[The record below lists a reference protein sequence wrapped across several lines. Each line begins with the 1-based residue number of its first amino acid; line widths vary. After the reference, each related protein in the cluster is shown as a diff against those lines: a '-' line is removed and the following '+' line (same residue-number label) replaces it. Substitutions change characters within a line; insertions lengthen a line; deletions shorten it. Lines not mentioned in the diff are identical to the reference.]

1 MWDKFAYVSLNSPY
15 ICTPNTLVLYTFG
28 TTDTC
33 ECERQLL
40 QAGGWSPDPWPR
52 GRMAAAVCRAL
63 HSKNLLRRV
72 NPTEFLFF
80 QKNFKLVSSRPAGL
94 IADQRI
100 FLQQQSEWILFYC
113 WYSLF
118 CRIIGSLKI
127 VYLLGRIQSINRNF
141 GTGARLPPLL
151 QFWIFLQ
158 IIWVAA
164 AADDFSNVTRVFATY
179 GRWTFCDLFPYG
191 LGRHQSLRPNI
202 KFLSPAI
209 RVRRNIIA
217 GFVSQWLWL
226 FDAIAQSPLVLNML
240 AGGRVGG
247 GGDAVLH
254 TEPGTRLYFSNV
266 FLPLYF
272 LNYIFLSTFVFIDN
286 IFEKKNPPGNTFCVG
301 H

>member
-1 MWDKFAYVSLNSPY
+1 MYRSTHHTFVYQYTCIVYFRHHGHLWMW
-15 ICTPNTLVLYTFG
+15 
-28 TTDTC
+28 
-33 ECERQLL
+33 E
-40 QAGGWSPDPWPR
+40 
-52 GRMAAAVCRAL
+52 AAASGRGPIPGSLAAGPHGCCSL
-63 HSKNLLRRV
+63 PSSSLKKSF
-72 NPTEFLFF
+72 PTEFLFF

-141 GTGARLPPLL
+141 GAEAGLPTLL

-158 IIWVAA
+158 IIWVPA
-164 AADDFSNVTRVFATY
+164 AADDFFLNFTRVFATY
-179 GRWTFCDLFPYG
+179 GRWTFCDLCPYG

-247 GGDAVLH
+247 GMQFYIQSPA
-254 TEPGTRLYFSNV
+254 PGCISQMYFCHCIFSTTS
-266 FLPLYF
+266 FSQLL
-272 LNYIFLSTFVFIDN
+272 FLST
-286 IFEKKNPPGNTFCVG
+286 IFLKKNSPGHNFCVG